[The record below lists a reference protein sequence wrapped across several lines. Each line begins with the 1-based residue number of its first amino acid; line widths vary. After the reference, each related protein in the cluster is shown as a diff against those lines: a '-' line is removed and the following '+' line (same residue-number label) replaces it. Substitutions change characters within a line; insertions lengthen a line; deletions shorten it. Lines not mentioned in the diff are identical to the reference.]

1 VTTDVLPFSAQYC
14 KKPGGQS
21 AWHSKVLYCGAV
33 LHVSGSRTDYSFAG
47 TRPAVPLDALSPASE
62 SFCGQKIYVRSI
74 TNEAVPGESQVSVV
88 EVALPPS
95 ASSSDTLL
103 RRIAILLFILVA
115 GVLTVF
121 GYYASSICITVVLA
135 GFLAILCDPLV
146 VILQKLHLPRGIAA
160 AGIVLAGMS
169 LVGLLGYVLYG
180 KAMTFAEELPVY
192 ASKIQQTIE
201 PISRKIQ
208 AFQQSAGNLTNDVHP
223 TKKVPEVRLQ
233 QSPTWPDYLV
243 RGVGSVWGAL
253 IIAGVVP
260 FLMFFMICTKDQMA
274 IRLNDLFTSRID
286 AARFITNLN
295 QTIRGFV
302 VGNLVVGSVMAAAT
316 SLVLW
321 GVGIKGAIP
330 LGIASG
336 LLNLLPFLGLI
347 ASLALPLAAA
357 LLQFNTPGPYIVITL
372 TILLLHVVCA
382 NVLIPKFIA
391 NRVSI
396 GPVAAT
402 VGILFW
408 GWLWGVMGLLLA
420 VPLTALIKL
429 VADLHPSFCHFSNM
443 LALTPRPT
451 PRWVRYGE
459 TALERAIPS
468 LRPRPG
474 KVPVARKP

>member
-1 VTTDVLPFSAQYC
+1 MSAVAEQ
-14 KKPGGQS
+14 
-21 AWHSKVLYCGAV
+21 
-33 LHVSGSRTDYSFAG
+33 
-47 TRPAVPLDALSPASE
+47 
-62 SFCGQKIYVRSI
+62 
-74 TNEAVPGESQVSVV
+74 SQVRMLEMV
-88 EVALPPS
+88 PPS
-95 ASSSDTLL
+95 STSSSDKLLSRIATLL
-103 RRIAILLFILVA
+103 FVLVA

-121 GYYASSICITVVLA
+121 GYYASSICITVLLA
-135 GFLAILCDPLV
+135 GFLAILFDPLV
-146 VILQKLHLPRGIAA
+146 VKLEKLHLPRGVAA
-160 AGIVLAGMS
+160 AGIVLLGMG
-169 LVGLLGYVLYG
+169 LIGLLGYALYG
-180 KAMTFAEELPVY
+180 RAMSFAEELPVY
-192 ASKIQQTIE
+192 ASTIQQTIE

-208 AFQQSAGNLTNDVHP
+208 DFQQSAGNLTNNVHP

-233 QSPTWPDYLV
+233 ESPTWPDYLV
-243 RGVGSVWGAL
+243 RGVGSVSGAL

-260 FLMFFMICTKDQMA
+260 FLTFFMLCTKDQMA
-274 IRLNDLFTSRID
+274 IRMDGLFSSRGD
-286 AARFITNLN
+286 AARFITNLS
-295 QTIRGFV
+295 QMIRGFV
-302 VGNLVVGSVMAAAT
+302 AGNLIVGSVMAVAT
-316 SLVLW
+316 TLVLR
-321 GVGIKGAIP
+321 GVGMKGAIP

-372 TILLLHVVCA
+372 TILFLHVVSA
-382 NVLIPKFIA
+382 NLLIPKFIA
-391 NRVSI
+391 NRLSI

-420 VPLTALIKL
+420 VPLTAFIKL
-429 VADLHPSFCHFSNM
+429 VADLHPSLCHLSNM

-474 KVPVARKP
+474 KVPVAR